1 MVEKKKLISQYDK
14 FEKVNDIF
22 VVKYKKP
29 ISKYT
34 SGYMFELRVGDS
46 SKEINLKYWGPEN
59 QEAVEKLYDSIK
71 PNSVV
76 LVEGIIKEYKGKLE
90 LNASTINVLKEGEYP
105 SDAFLRKSDEDIEA
119 MWKEL
124 NAFISKIENP
134 QLKKLIDSF
143 FSDKEFLE
151 KFKNHPASIYK
162 HQGYLGG
169 LLEHTLHV
177 VKICDLMST
186 IYPKL
191 NRDLLIT
198 GAVLHDIGKLRELD
212 YANNVFA
219 TEEGRL
225 IGHLIQGFQM
235 ISERMNQL
243 TIDETLKNKV
253 LHMILAHHGK
263 NEYGSPKEPM
273 FPEALCLHLADEMDA
288 KLFSMIEFKDKA
300 VTEDEFVYS
309 NEFGNIF
316 LG

>member
-76 LVEGIIKEYKGKLE
+76 LVDGTIKEYKGNLE

-124 NAFISKIENP
+124 NAFISKMENQ

-143 FSDKEFLE
+143 FSDKEFSE
-151 KFKNHPASIYK
+151 KFKNHPASIYM

-177 VKICDLMST
+177 VKICDLMAE

-191 NRDLLIT
+191 NRDLLIS
-198 GAVLHDIGKLRELD
+198 GAILHDIGKLKELD
-212 YANNVFA
+212 YTNNVFA

-225 IGHLIQGFQM
+225 IGHLIQGFEM
-235 ISERMNQL
+235 ISERTKQL
-243 TIDETLKNKV
+243 AIDGTIRNKI

-263 NEYGSPKEPM
+263 KEYGSPKEPM
-273 FPEALCLHLADEMDA
+273 FPEALCLYLADEMDA

-300 VTEDEFVYS
+300 ITEDEFVYS
-309 NEFGNIF
+309 KEFGNIY